1 MEYGCNMPPLKDIR
15 QMALCK
21 TFGANVHREQFA
33 ERQQVR
39 RFEGLRIRLIAFRF
53 FAPTRPIERNDDVLP
68 VQHLDEF
75 LYLRAEREVGR

>member
-1 MEYGCNMPPLKDIR
+1 MLTLCHFLTNLLETMQYGCNMPTLKDTC

-39 RFEGLRIRLIAFRF
+39 RFEGFGIRLITFRF
-53 FAPTRPIERNDDVLP
+53 FASARPLEWDDHALLV
-68 VQHLDEF
+68 
-75 LYLRAEREVGR
+75 